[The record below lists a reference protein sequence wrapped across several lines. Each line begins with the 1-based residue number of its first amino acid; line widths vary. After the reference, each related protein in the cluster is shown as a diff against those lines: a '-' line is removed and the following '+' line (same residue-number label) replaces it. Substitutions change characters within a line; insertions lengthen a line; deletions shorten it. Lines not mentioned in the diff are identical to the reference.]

1 MFETKNLINPVDAT
15 GATNDRPILQIGMS
29 KGATASHLLTLRQD
43 VDGGEYFY
51 FTAMTG
57 PTDSTLAENNEANR
71 IAFNEWAAVR
81 IEVENTGDL
90 TTTVTRLYINNILV
104 GGFTGGG
111 DKSINDLDSGIIY
124 YQSGSNPCVYI
135 DNSSIKETT
144 LAQ

>member
-1 MFETKNLINPVDAT
+1 MLI
-15 GATNDRPILQIGMS
+15 L
-29 KGATASHLLTLRQD
+29 KQD

-51 FTAMTG
+51 FTAMSG
-57 PTDSTLAENNEANR
+57 ATDSTLDEDNEANR

-111 DKSINDLDSGIIY
+111 NKSINDLDSGIIY
-124 YQSGSNPCVYI
+124 YTAGSNPCVYI
-135 DNSSIKETT
+135 DNSFIKETS